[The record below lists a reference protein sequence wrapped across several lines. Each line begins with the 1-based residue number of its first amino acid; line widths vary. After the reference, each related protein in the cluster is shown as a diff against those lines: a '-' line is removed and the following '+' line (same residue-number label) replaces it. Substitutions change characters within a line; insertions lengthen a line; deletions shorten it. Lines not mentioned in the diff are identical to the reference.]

1 MLRDANTE
9 YHGVSDSSQISS
21 PRVPQQ
27 QRHNSLLEHAGLDDL
42 EIFGNMAEP
51 QASPMPTRPPRD
63 LLKLRGPHMI
73 LPQTIMKHQDQHGS
87 DSRSTKSAYQPF
99 CGCRFGF
106 GAAFSE
112 ISKLVHDL
120 TLRLNERG
128 KERYNYYTKKRQYVA
143 VPNDNRRRTFK
154 NRENEHTPLLSRP
167 KQKQKVTRKPKVTAA
182 AQKRVLIP
190 EVNIESLLT
199 SAAKADWLA
208 QDDIQGPSLVSPTKI
223 CSEPIDFITGTSNAF
238 KIFDHRT
245 IINELPGTKV
255 E

>member
-1 MLRDANTE
+1 
-9 YHGVSDSSQISS
+9 
-21 PRVPQQ
+21 
-27 QRHNSLLEHAGLDDL
+27 
-42 EIFGNMAEP
+42 
-51 QASPMPTRPPRD
+51 
-63 LLKLRGPHMI
+63 
-73 LPQTIMKHQDQHGS
+73 MKHQDQHGS

-128 KERYNYYTKKRQYVA
+128 KELYNYYTKKRQYVA

-190 EVNIESLLT
+190 EVDIESLLT

-238 KIFDHRT
+238 KIFVDSSYGLPTTRVLFPLHYWRCTILSTKPPHRREHT
-245 IINELPGTKV
+245 DPSSKLLSCHKPPQSQQIRKTEFVQVGQVRPGEAAGVNHESQSFFRNTVMRVGGK
-255 E
+255 